1 MFCTRWVSRV
11 QAISGICI
19 MYLNQSIATR
29 AVWSRRFQLNPFAMA
44 FAMAFGP
51 LPAAFADQGA
61 ERSLGVVV
69 ITGGSDSLTQSS
81 IESAKDNVKTI
92 PGGASIVDLNQVRE
106 ARQST
111 WSDSLGLAPGVFIQ
125 DRFGSEEA
133 RISIRGSALSRTFHS
148 FGIKVMQDGVPINY
162 ADGFFDMQTVDPN
175 ASRYVEVLRG
185 PNATTYGA
193 TTLGGAINFVAP
205 TGYTS
210 AGSTVRAEV
219 GSFGYNKVFG
229 STAGVGKADAASG
242 NVWDYYVAGSQT
254 KQDGFRDHAEMEN
267 QKTLGN
273 FGVKVSKDIESR
285 FYLAA
290 VRSRTQLPGYLTK
303 AELEN
308 DPSIASSQKVGSVYP
323 FREDA
328 NRRRDVDAQRVANKT
343 TVRDGNTIYEFAAYA
358 MNYSLWH
365 PIDSIIEQ
373 NAKSMGGHIKA
384 TRLLG
389 QHRISVAY
397 LPSVGSTKGTS
408 KPSNNQGAATGPATS
423 NYDQQSKNDSF
434 FIEDKYKTSD
444 RTTWIGALQY
454 DRANRKVVDA
464 LLGSN
469 NYDYSFN
476 QWSPRLGVIH
486 DFTPSNQVFAS
497 LSRNFEAPIFGTAG
511 NSTTAFKPQT
521 GTTFEVGTRG
531 EAAHDKHQ
539 YGWDATYYRAS
550 LRNEFLTSCSNA
562 ACTTSTTTNVPR
574 TLHQGIELGLS
585 HLYDKKVDARI
596 ALLYSDFKFVDNA
609 SVGNNALPGFP
620 PVIVRGEVLY
630 RFGEQINGKPGT
642 YMGPKLEWV
651 PSKAPM
657 DYANTVY
664 NDSYAIL
671 GFKAGQAIDKK
682 WSWFLDARNL
692 TDKKYAATT
701 NISANYTA
709 LATAGDGRRYYPGD
723 GRAIYFGIEA
733 KID

>member
-1 MFCTRWVSRV
+1 MKKSKFVLTPIAL
-11 QAISGICI
+11 AIAFSG
-19 MYLNQSIATR
+19 
-29 AVWSRRFQLNPFAMA
+29 VAMA
-44 FAMAFGP
+44 QSQNVSN
-51 LPAAFADQGA
+51 LNT
-61 ERSLGVVV
+61 VV
-69 ITGGSDSLTQSS
+69 ITAKSDSMTQGA

-106 ARQST
+106 GRQST

-133 RISIRGSALSRTFHS
+133 RVSIRGSALSRTFHS
-148 FGIKVMQDGVPINY
+148 FGVKVMQDGVPINY

-210 AGSTVRAEV
+210 AGNVVRAEA

-229 STAGVGKADAASG
+229 STAAVGKANATSG
-242 NVWDYYVAGSQT
+242 NVWDYYLAGSQT
-254 KQDGFRDHAEMEN
+254 QQNGFRDHAEMEN
-267 QKTLGN
+267 QKILGN

-285 FYLAA
+285 FYVAA

-323 FREDA
+323 YRVDA

-373 NAKSMGGHIKA
+373 NAKTMGGHIKA
-384 TRLLG
+384 IRLLG
-389 QHRISVAY
+389 PHQISVAY
-397 LPSVGSTKGTS
+397 LPSVGSTKGTA
-408 KPSNNQGAATGPATS
+408 KPSNNQGAASGPATS

-434 FIEDKYKTSD
+434 FVEDKYKSSD

-454 DRANRKVVDA
+454 DRANRKVADA
-464 LLGSN
+464 LLASN
-469 NYDYSFN
+469 NYDYAFK
-476 QWSPRLGVIH
+476 QWSPRVGVTH
-486 DFTPSNQVFAS
+486 DLTPFNQVFAS
-497 LSRNFEAPIFGTAG
+497 LSRNFEAPMFGTAG
-511 NSTTAFKPQT
+511 NATTAFKPQT

-531 EAAHDKHQ
+531 EATHDKHQ
-539 YGWDATYYRAS
+539 YGWDATYYRAN
-550 LRNEFLTSCSNA
+550 LRNEFLTSCANA
-562 ACTTSTTTNVPR
+562 ACTTSTTTNVPK

-585 HLYDKKVDARI
+585 HLYDKKVDTRM
-596 ALLYSDFKFVDNA
+596 ALLYSDFKFVDNVA
-609 SVGNNALPGFP
+609 VGNNALPGFP

-630 RFGEQINGKPGT
+630 RFGDQVNGKPST
-642 YMGPKLEWV
+642 YVGPKFEWV

-671 GFKAGQAIDKK
+671 GFKAGQAIDKQ

-692 TDKKYAATT
+692 TDKKYAGTT
-701 NISANYTA
+701 NIAANYTA
-709 LATAGDGRRYYPGD
+709 VPGDGRRYYPGD
-723 GRAIYFGIEA
+723 GRSVYLGLEA
-733 KID
+733 KFD

>member
-1 MFCTRWVSRV
+1 MKHMHFSLSPL
-11 QAISGICI
+11 AISLALAISSG
-19 MYLNQSIATR
+19 
-29 AVWSRRFQLNPFAMA
+29 AMA
-44 FAMAFGP
+44 QTN
-51 LPAAFADQGA
+51 PAHA
-61 ERSLGVVV
+61 LNTVV
-69 ITGGSDSLTQSS
+69 ITGKADSLTQSS
-81 IESAKDNVKTI
+81 IETAKDSVKAI

-106 ARQST
+106 GRQST

-133 RISIRGSALSRTFHS
+133 RISIRGSALSRTYHS
-148 FGIKVMQDGVPINY
+148 FGTKVMQDGVPINY

-210 AGSTVRAEV
+210 PGSVVRAEV

-229 STAGVGKADAASG
+229 STSGVANADAMSG

-254 KQDGFRDHAEMEN
+254 QQDGFRDHADMEN
-267 QKTLGN
+267 QKILSN

-285 FYLAA
+285 FYVAA

-303 AELEN
+303 AELES
-308 DPSIASSQKVGSVYP
+308 DPSIASSQKVGAIYP
-323 FREDA
+323 YREDA

-373 NAKSMGGHIKA
+373 NAKSMGGHLKA
-384 TRLLG
+384 TRLFD
-389 QHRISVAY
+389 QHQVSVAY
-397 LPSVGSTKGTS
+397 LPSLGSTKGTA
-408 KPSNNQGAATGPATS
+408 KPTNNQGVATGPATS

-434 FIEDKYKTSD
+434 FIEDKYKSSE
-444 RTTWIGALQY
+444 RTTWIAALQY

-464 LLGSN
+464 LLAAN
-469 NYDYSFN
+469 NFDYAFT
-476 QWSPRLGVIH
+476 QWSPRLGVTH
-486 DFTPSNQVFAS
+486 DLTPSNQVFAS
-497 LSRNFEAPIFGTAG
+497 VSRNFEAPMFATAG
-511 NSTTAFKPQT
+511 NATTAFKPQT

-531 EAAHDKHQ
+531 EAAYANHQ
-539 YGWDATYYRAS
+539 VGWDATFYRANLS
-550 LRNEFLTSCSNA
+550 NEFLTSCSNA
-562 ACTTSTTTNVPR
+562 ACTTSTTTNVPKS
-574 TLHQGIELGLS
+574 LHQGLELGLS
-585 HLYDKKVDARI
+585 HLYDKKVDTRM

-609 SVGNNALPGFP
+609 AVGNNALPGFP

-630 RFGEQINGKPGT
+630 RFGEQVNGKPRT
-642 YMGPKLEWV
+642 YIGPKFEWV

-664 NDSYAIL
+664 NDSYAVL

-709 LATAGDGRRYYPGD
+709 TATAGDGRRYYPGD
-723 GRAIYFGIEA
+723 GRSVYVGVEA
-733 KID
+733 KFD

>member
-1 MFCTRWVSRV
+1 MKHTYFSLSPLALSLAL
-11 QAISGICI
+11 AISSG
-19 MYLNQSIATR
+19 
-29 AVWSRRFQLNPFAMA
+29 AMA
-44 FAMAFGP
+44 
-51 LPAAFADQGA
+51 QTNQ
-61 ERSLGVVV
+61 ENSLNTVV
-69 ITGGSDSLTQSS
+69 ITGKADSLTQSS
-81 IESAKDNVKTI
+81 IATAKDSVKAI

-106 ARQST
+106 GRQST

-133 RISIRGSALSRTFHS
+133 RISIRGSALSRTYHS
-148 FGIKVMQDGVPINY
+148 FGTKVMQDGVPINY

-210 AGSTVRAEV
+210 PGSVVRAEV

-229 STAGVGKADAASG
+229 STSGVAKADAMSG

-254 KQDGFRDHAEMEN
+254 QQDGFRDHAEMEN
-267 QKTLGN
+267 QKILSN

-285 FYLAA
+285 FYVAA

-303 AELEN
+303 AELES
-308 DPSIASSQKVGSVYP
+308 DPSIASSQKVGAIYP
-323 FREDA
+323 YREDA

-373 NAKSMGGHIKA
+373 NAKSMGGHLKA
-384 TRLLG
+384 TRLFD
-389 QHRISVAY
+389 QHQVSVAY

-408 KPSNNQGAATGPATS
+408 KPTNNQGVATGPATS

-434 FIEDKYKTSD
+434 FIEDKYKSSE
-444 RTTWIGALQY
+444 RTTWIAALQY
-454 DRANRKVVDA
+454 DRANRKVSDVGTSA
-464 LLGSN
+464 SAIAN
-469 NYDYSFN
+469 NYDYTFS
-476 QWSPRLGVIH
+476 QWSPRLGVTH
-486 DFTPSNQVFAS
+486 DLTPSNQVFAS
-497 LSRNFEAPIFGTAG
+497 VSRNFEAPMFGTAG
-511 NSTTAFKPQT
+511 NATTAFKPQT

-531 EAAHDKHQ
+531 EAAYANHQ
-539 YGWDATYYRAS
+539 VGWDATFYRANLS
-550 LRNEFLTSCSNA
+550 NEFLTSCSNA
-562 ACTTSTTTNVPR
+562 ACTTSTTTNVPKS
-574 TLHQGIELGLS
+574 LHQGLELGLS
-585 HLYDKKVDARI
+585 HLYDKKVDTRM

-609 SVGNNALPGFP
+609 AVGNNALPGFP

-630 RFGEQINGKPGT
+630 RFGEQVNGKPST
-642 YMGPKLEWV
+642 YIGPKFEWV

-664 NDSYAIL
+664 NDSYAVL

-709 LATAGDGRRYYPGD
+709 TATAGDGRRYYPGD
-723 GRAIYFGIEA
+723 GRSVYVGVEA
-733 KID
+733 KFD

>member
-1 MFCTRWVSRV
+1 MAFKF
-11 QAISGICI
+11 A
-19 MYLNQSIATR
+19 MNPL
-29 AVWSRRFQLNPFAMA
+29 AVALSMA
-44 FAMAFGP
+44 FAGNVLAQSHKTQNEQTIEVIGK
-51 LPAAFADQGA
+51 A
-61 ERSLGVVV
+61 E
-69 ITGGSDSLTQSS
+69 SLTQSS
-81 IESAKDNVKTI
+81 IQNAKESVKSI
-92 PGGASIVDLNQVRE
+92 PGGASIVDLTHVRE
-106 ARQST
+106 GRQST

-133 RISIRGSALSRTFHS
+133 RISIRGSALSRTYHS
-148 FGIKVMQDGVPINY
+148 FGTKVMQDGVPINY

-175 ASRYVEVLRG
+175 ASRYAEVLRG

-193 TTLGGAINFVAP
+193 TTLGGAIHFVAP
-205 TGYTS
+205 TGYTN
-210 AGSTVRAEV
+210 AGNVLRAEV
-219 GSFGYNKVFG
+219 GSFGYNKLFG

-242 NVWDYYVAGSQT
+242 NVWDYYLAGSQT

-267 QKTLGN
+267 QKILGN
-273 FGVKVSKDIESR
+273 FGVKVNKDIESR
-285 FYLAA
+285 FYVGA

-303 AELEN
+303 AELES
-308 DPSIASSQKVGSVYP
+308 DPSIASSQKSGLIYP
-323 FREDA
+323 YREDA
-328 NRRRDVDAQRVANKT
+328 NRRRDVDTQRVANKT
-343 TVRDGNTIYEFAAYA
+343 TVRDGNTIYELAAYA

-373 NAKSMGGHIKA
+373 NAKSIGGHLKA
-384 TRLLG
+384 THLQG
-389 QHRISVAY
+389 DHQISVAY

-408 KPSNNQGAATGPATS
+408 KPTNNQGAATGPATS
-423 NYDQQSKNDSF
+423 HYDQQSKNDSF
-434 FIEDKYKTSD
+434 FIEDKYKSSD
-444 RTTWIGALQY
+444 RTTWIAAVQY
-454 DRANRKVVDA
+454 DRAKRKVSDVI
-464 LLGSN
+464 LSSN

-476 QWSPRLGVIH
+476 QWSPRVGVTH
-486 DFTPSNQVFAS
+486 NLTPSNQFFAS
-497 LSRNFEAPIFGTAG
+497 VSRNFEAPIFGTAG

-531 EAAHDKHQ
+531 EAAHENQ
-539 YGWDATYYRAS
+539 QFGWDATVYRAD
-550 LRNEFLTSCSNA
+550 LKNEFLTSCSNA
-562 ACTTSTTTNVPR
+562 ACTTSTTTNVPK

-585 HLYDKKVDARI
+585 HLYDKKVDTRI

-620 PVIVRGEVLY
+620 PLILRGEVLY
-630 RFGEQINGKPGT
+630 RFGEQINGKPST
-642 YMGPKLEWV
+642 YVGPKFEWV

-664 NDSYAIL
+664 NNRYAIL

-709 LATAGDGRRYYPGD
+709 QATAGDGRRYYPGD
-723 GRAIYFGIEA
+723 GRSMYVGIEA
-733 KID
+733 KFD

>member
-1 MFCTRWVSRV
+1 MMALILTP
-11 QAISGICI
+11 A
-19 MYLNQSIATR
+19 
-29 AVWSRRFQLNPFAMA
+29 AMA
-44 FAMAFGP
+44 QSQGENNLNTVLITAK
-51 LPAAFADQGA
+51 ADA
-61 ERSLGVVV
+61 
-69 ITGGSDSLTQSS
+69 LTQST
-81 IESAKDNVKTI
+81 IDSAKENVKTI

-106 ARQST
+106 GRQST

-133 RISIRGSALSRTFHS
+133 RVSIRGSALSRTYHS

-205 TGYTS
+205 TGYS
-210 AGSTVRAEV
+210 NSGSVARAEV

-229 STAGVGKADAASG
+229 STAGVGQADARSG

-254 KQDGFRDHAEMEN
+254 QQDGFREHAAMEN
-267 QKTLGN
+267 QKILGN
-273 FGVKVSKDIESR
+273 FGVKISKDIESR
-285 FYLAA
+285 FYVAA

-308 DPSIASSQKVGSVYP
+308 DPSIASSQKVGSIYP
-323 FREDA
+323 YREDA

-343 TVRDGNTIYEFAAYA
+343 TVRDGNTIYEFAAYS

-373 NAKSMGGHIKA
+373 NAKSLGGHIKA
-384 TRLLG
+384 TRLLD
-389 QHRISVAY
+389 QHQISVAY

-408 KPSNNQGAATGPATS
+408 KPTNNQGAATGLATS

-434 FIEDKYKTSD
+434 FIEDKYKFSE
-444 RTTWIGALQY
+444 RTTWIAALQY
-454 DRANRKVVDA
+454 DRANRKVTDA
-464 LLGSN
+464 LLATN
-469 NYDYSFN
+469 NYDYAFN
-476 QWSPRLGVIH
+476 QWSPRVGVAH
-486 DFTPSNQVFAS
+486 DLSSAMQLFAS
-497 LSRNFEAPIFGTAG
+497 LSRNFEAPMFGTAG
-511 NSTTAFKPQT
+511 NATTAFKPQT

-531 EAAHDKHQ
+531 EATHDKHQ
-539 YGWDATYYRAS
+539 FGWDATYYHAN

-562 ACTTSTTTNVPR
+562 TCTTSTTTNVPK
-574 TLHQGIELGLS
+574 TLHQGLELGLS
-585 HLYDKKVDARI
+585 HLYDKKLDTRL
-596 ALLYSDFKFVDNA
+596 ALLYSDFRFVDNA
-609 SVGNNALPGFP
+609 SIGNNALPGFP

-630 RFGEQINGKPGT
+630 RFGTQVNGKLST
-642 YMGPKLEWV
+642 YVGPKFEWV
-651 PSKAPM
+651 PSSAPM
-657 DYANTVY
+657 DYANTLY

-692 TDKKYAATT
+692 ADKKYAATT

-709 LATAGDGRRYYPGD
+709 PATAGDGRRYYPGD
-723 GRAIYFGIEA
+723 GRSVYVGVEA
-733 KID
+733 KFD

>member
-1 MFCTRWVSRV
+1 MEKNKFVLTP
-11 QAISGICI
+11 
-19 MYLNQSIATR
+19 IALMMALILTP
-29 AVWSRRFQLNPFAMA
+29 AAMA
-44 FAMAFGP
+44 QSQGENNLNTVLITAK
-51 LPAAFADQGA
+51 ADA
-61 ERSLGVVV
+61 
-69 ITGGSDSLTQSS
+69 LTQST
-81 IESAKDNVKTI
+81 IESAKENVKTI

-106 ARQST
+106 GRQST

-133 RISIRGSALSRTFHS
+133 RVSIRGSALSRTYHS

-205 TGYTS
+205 TGYS
-210 AGSTVRAEV
+210 NSGSVARAEV
-219 GSFGYNKVFG
+219 GSFGYNKLFG
-229 STAGVGKADAASG
+229 STAGVGRADAKSG

-254 KQDGFRDHAEMEN
+254 QQNGFRDHAAMEN
-267 QKTLGN
+267 QKILGN
-273 FGVKVSKDIESR
+273 FGVKISKDIESR
-285 FYLAA
+285 FYVAA

-303 AELEN
+303 AELESN
-308 DPSIASSQKVGSVYP
+308 PSIASSQQVGSIYP
-323 FREDA
+323 YREDA
-328 NRRRDVDAQRVANKT
+328 NRRRDVDTQRVANKT
-343 TVRDGNTIYEFAAYA
+343 TVRDGNTIYELAAYA

-373 NAKSMGGHIKA
+373 NAKSIGGHIKVI
-384 TRLLG
+384 RLLD
-389 QHRISVAY
+389 QHQISVAY

-408 KPSNNQGAATGPATS
+408 KPTNNQGAATGQATS

-434 FIEDKYKTSD
+434 FIEDKYKYSE
-444 RTTWIGALQY
+444 RTTWIAALQY
-454 DRANRKVVDA
+454 DRANRKVADVGTSA
-464 LLGSN
+464 SAIAN
-469 NYDYSFN
+469 NYDYTFS
-476 QWSPRLGVIH
+476 QLSPRVGVTH
-486 DFTPSNQVFAS
+486 DLTPSNQVFAS

-511 NSTTAFKPQT
+511 NATTAFKPQT
-521 GTTFEVGTRG
+521 GTTLEVGTRG
-531 EAAHDKHQ
+531 EATHDKHQ
-539 YGWDATYYRAS
+539 FGWDATYYHAN

-562 ACTTSTTTNVPR
+562 TCTTSTTTNVPQ
-574 TLHQGIELGLS
+574 TLHQGLELGLS
-585 HLYDKKVDARI
+585 HLYDKKLDTRV
-596 ALLYSDFKFVDNA
+596 ALLYSDFRFVDNA

-620 PVIVRGEVLY
+620 PVIVRAEVLY
-630 RFGEQINGKPGT
+630 RFGEQVNGKPST
-642 YMGPKLEWV
+642 YIGPKFEWV
-651 PSKAPM
+651 PRKAPM

-671 GFKAGQAIDKK
+671 GFKAGQTIDKK

-709 LATAGDGRRYYPGD
+709 PLTAGDGRRYYPGD
-723 GRAIYFGIEA
+723 GRSVYVGVEA
-733 KID
+733 KFD

>member
-1 MFCTRWVSRV
+1 MK
-11 QAISGICI
+11 
-19 MYLNQSIATR
+19 QSKLAVTPIAL
-29 AVWSRRFQLNPFAMA
+29 FMAMA
-44 FAMAFGP
+44 FSGAAMAQSQTANN
-51 LPAAFADQGA
+51 LNT
-61 ERSLGVVV
+61 VV
-69 ITGGSDSLTQSS
+69 ITGKSDSLTQGS
-81 IESAKDNVKTI
+81 IESAKDSVKTI

-106 ARQST
+106 GRQST

-133 RISIRGSALSRTFHS
+133 RISIRGSALSRTYHS
-148 FGIKVMQDGVPINY
+148 FGTKVMQDGVPINY

-205 TGYTS
+205 TGHTS
-210 AGSTVRAEV
+210 SGSVARAEV
-219 GSFGYNKVFG
+219 GSFGYNKVFA
-229 STAGVGKADAASG
+229 STAGVGKADG
-242 NVWDYYVAGSQT
+242 HVWDYYVAGSQT

-267 QKTLGN
+267 QKILGN

-285 FYLAA
+285 FYVAA

-303 AELEN
+303 DELEK
-308 DPSIASSQKVGSVYP
+308 DPSIASSQKVGSIYP
-323 FREDA
+323 YREDA
-328 NRRRDVDAQRVANKT
+328 NRRRDVDTQRVANKT

-373 NAKSMGGHIKA
+373 NAQSIGGHLKA
-384 TRLLG
+384 TRILD
-389 QHRISVAY
+389 QHQISVAY
-397 LPSVGSTKGTS
+397 LPSAGTTKGTA
-408 KPSNNQGAATGPATS
+408 KNTNNQGVATS
-423 NYDQQSKNDSF
+423 SPTSDYNQQSKNDSF
-434 FIEDKYKTSD
+434 FIEDKYKSSE
-444 RTTWIGALQY
+444 RTTWITALQY
-454 DRANRKVVDA
+454 DRANRKLIDSVPGKD
-464 LLGSN
+464 

-476 QWSPRLGVIH
+476 QWSPRVGVTH
-486 DFTPSNQVFAS
+486 DLTPSNQVFAS
-497 LSRNFEAPIFGTAG
+497 LSRNFEAPMFGTAG

-531 EAAHDKHQ
+531 EATYDKHQ
-539 YGWDATYYRAS
+539 YGWDATYYHAN

-562 ACTTSTTTNVPR
+562 DCTTSTTTNVPK
-574 TLHQGIELGLS
+574 TLHQGLELGLS
-585 HLYDKKVDARI
+585 HLYDKKVDTRI

-630 RFGEQINGKPGT
+630 RFGAQVNGKPST
-642 YMGPKLEWV
+642 YIGPKFEWV

-709 LATAGDGRRYYPGD
+709 PATAGDGRRYYPGD
-723 GRAIYFGIEA
+723 GRSVYVGVEA
-733 KID
+733 KFD

>member
-1 MFCTRWVSRV
+1 VKNKFALTPIAVSM
-11 QAISGICI
+11 AIAFS
-19 MYLNQSIATR
+19 S
-29 AVWSRRFQLNPFAMA
+29 VAMA
-44 FAMAFGP
+44 QS
-51 LPAAFADQGA
+51 QG
-61 ERSLGVVV
+61 SNNLSTVV
-69 ITGGSDSLTQSS
+69 ITGKADSLTQSS

-106 ARQST
+106 GRQST

-133 RISIRGSALSRTFHS
+133 RISIRGSALSRTYHS
-148 FGIKVMQDGVPINY
+148 FGTKVMQDGVPINY

-210 AGSTVRAEV
+210 AGSVARAEV

-229 STAGVGKADAASG
+229 STAGVGKADATSG

-267 QKTLGN
+267 QKVLGN

-285 FYLAA
+285 FYVAA

-303 AELEN
+303 DELEK
-308 DPSIASSQKVGSVYP
+308 DPSIASSQKVGSIYP
-323 FREDA
+323 YREDA

-343 TVRDGNTIYEFAAYA
+343 TVRDGNTIYEFAAYS

-373 NAKSMGGHIKA
+373 NAKSIGGHIKA
-384 TRLLG
+384 TLLLD
-389 QHRISVAY
+389 QHQISVAY
-397 LPSVGSTKGTS
+397 LPSVGSTKGTA
-408 KPSNNQGAATGPATS
+408 KPTNNQGDATGSATS

-434 FIEDKYKTSD
+434 FIEDKYKSSE
-444 RTTWIGALQY
+444 RTTWITALQY
-454 DRANRKVVDA
+454 DRANRKLIDSVPGKD
-464 LLGSN
+464 

-476 QWSPRLGVIH
+476 QWSPRVGVTH
-486 DFTPSNQVFAS
+486 DLTPSNQVFAS
-497 LSRNFEAPIFGTAG
+497 LSRNFEAPMFGTAG

-531 EAAHDKHQ
+531 EATHDKHQ
-539 YGWDATYYRAS
+539 YGWDVTYYRAN

-562 ACTTSTTTNVPR
+562 ACTTSTTTNVPK
-574 TLHQGIELGLS
+574 TVHQGIELGLS
-585 HLYDKKVDARI
+585 HLYDKKVDTRI

-630 RFGEQINGKPGT
+630 RFGSHVNGKPST
-642 YMGPKLEWV
+642 YIGPKFEWV
-651 PSKAPM
+651 PSTAPM

-664 NDSYAIL
+664 NDSYAVL
-671 GFKAGQAIDKK
+671 GFKAGHAIDQK

-709 LATAGDGRRYYPGD
+709 PATAGDGRRYYPGD
-723 GRAIYFGIEA
+723 GRAVYFGIEA
-733 KID
+733 KFD